1 MAMDESLSLGRIAG
15 IRVGVNWSVLVVYWL
30 IAISLADDLP
40 REVGGLSAGAAWAL
54 GMLAATLFF
63 ASLLAHELGHAI
75 VARRLGVSVEGITLW
90 LFGGVSRLRGE
101 AHTPGAEARIALAGP
116 AVSLAVTM
124 VFGAA
129 SAALAYTGP
138 DGLLAIAIWL
148 AAMNAILLVF
158 NVMPAFP
165 LDGGRVLHAALW
177 RRRGD
182 RLAATVSAARIGR
195 AFGQVMVAVGI
206 AEFFFVATLGGLW
219 FVFLGWFLMSAAR
232 SEETTTLT
240 RGALAGLRVRDVMTP
255 DPVVAPGWITVAALL
270 DDFLMRHHFT
280 SFPVRDFE
288 GAIVGI
294 VTLAGLR
301 TVARE
306 ARNATRVVDVAT
318 PLEAVPKATPGEPVI
333 DLVERMHADR
343 ERRTLVFDGEKMVGI
358 VSPADITR
366 AIQVQSLRGGGVPRA
381 TPGGTP

>member
-1 MAMDESLSLGRIAG
+1 MDESLSLGRIAG

-124 VFGAA
+124 AFGAA

-182 RLAATVSAARIGR
+182 RLAATVSAARVGR

-301 TVARE
+301 TVAPE
-306 ARNATRVVDVAT
+306 ARNSTRVVDVAT
-318 PLEAVPKATPGEPVI
+318 PLEAVPRATPAEPVI

-366 AIQVQSLRGGGVPRA
+366 AIQVQSLRGGVGPRA